1 MKVVIMN
8 KLVSVKP
15 RKQRKLLYKGD
26 KRLRHKLLG
35 ASLSDKLREKY
46 GVRTIPV
53 KNGDTVRISRGDFS
67 GIEGKVTEVNTE
79 KGRLIIEGVTRE
91 QVSGTST
98 KVPIHASKVEV
109 INLNTSDK
117 WRMRKLEKGKN
128 QSEAK
133 KDSNEK
139 SKNQ

>member
-1 MKVVIMN
+1 MN
-8 KLVSVKP
+8 ELISVKP

-26 KRLRHKLLG
+26 KRLQHKLLG
-35 ASLSDKLREKY
+35 APLSDKLREKY

-67 GIEGKVTEVNTE
+67 GIEGKITEVNTE
-79 KGRLIIEGVTRE
+79 KRRLIIEGVTRE
-91 QVSGTST
+91 KVSGTST

-117 WRMRKLEKGKN
+117 WRMQKLEKGKKP
-128 QSEAK
+128 SEAK
-133 KDSNEK
+133 KESKEK
-139 SKNQ
+139 NKNRKRT

>member
-1 MKVVIMN
+1 MN
-8 KLVSVKP
+8 ELISAKP

-53 KNGDTVRISRGDFS
+53 KKGDTVRISRGDFS
-67 GIEGKVTEVNTE
+67 GIEGKVTEVNTK

-91 QVSGTST
+91 KVSGTST

-109 INLNTSDK
+109 NNLNTSDK
-117 WRMRKLEKGKN
+117 WRMQKLEKRKN

-133 KDSNEK
+133 KESKEK